1 MKRIVTTAALI
12 FVSIISRA
20 QPPHLPHAAIYI
32 HALYA
37 TAIDNSSQL
46 LYNGGAGGVV
56 GILVGEKNTRFNASI
71 GYNHFFADNGTN
83 HLGDE
88 SYVPVKIGIRQYIPL
103 TMHFLFVQGDA
114 GIGFVNNSKISDSHS
129 PFAFDIGAGVKIA
142 AFEAA
147 LILDN
152 FHEIP
157 PEGISSWLTFQ
168 VGINLGL

>member
-1 MKRIVTTAALI
+1 MKRMIATAALFFI
-12 FVSIISRA
+12 SIISRA

-37 TAIDNSSQL
+37 TAMDNSSQQ
-46 LYNGGAGGVV
+46 LYNGGAGGVA

-71 GYNHFFADNGTN
+71 GYDHFFADNGKN

-88 SYVPVKIGIRQYIPL
+88 TYVPVKLGIRQYIPL
-103 TMHFLFVQGDA
+103 TMHFLFIQGNA
-114 GIGFVNNSKISDSHS
+114 GIGFVNNSKVSDSHS
-129 PFAFDIGAGVKIA
+129 SFAFDFGAGVKIT

-147 LILDN
+147 LIWDN
-152 FHEIP
+152 FHEKDP
-157 PEGISSWLTFQ
+157 AGVSSWLTFQ